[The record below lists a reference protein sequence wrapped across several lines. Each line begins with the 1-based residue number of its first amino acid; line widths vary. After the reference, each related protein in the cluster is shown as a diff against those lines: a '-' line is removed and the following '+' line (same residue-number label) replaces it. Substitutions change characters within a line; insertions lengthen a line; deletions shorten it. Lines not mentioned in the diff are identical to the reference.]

1 MTFYTRRQLV
11 VLVILLAVAGLG
23 LVVGHWRRANPGV
36 VDALEQLDRAPAPP
50 PRVVSPRTEGRPRP
64 AAISRVASE
73 PRRARCGGTSREA
86 PSSPAES
93 EPATRVVAGDDM
105 SSSTAW

>member
-73 PRRARCGGTSREA
+73 PRRARCGTSREA

>member
-36 VDALEQLDRAPAPP
+36 VDALEQLDRPPAPRVSAPRSGARQRPAAMSSAAPEPRRSKRGGAPRDAPPAWAEVEPTTPAPP
-50 PRVVSPRTEGRPRP
+50 VDD
-64 AAISRVASE
+64 ASH
-73 PRRARCGGTSREA
+73 A
-86 PSSPAES
+86 
-93 EPATRVVAGDDM
+93 
-105 SSSTAW
+105 TAW